1 MTNPHELEEAIT
13 AYKKGDYPLA
23 RKWVISAALKYPGND
38 LVWILLAAI
47 SPPSYAG
54 TYLSKALLINPQNK
68 IAQKGL
74 AWVNKKN
81 EGLQREK
88 TPPMYDQTVKEVQ
101 ERKTSLAGSLVK
113 KAFSSFLILLAI
125 ALITLFMLQVSELGR
140 LRIPLEWKSV
150 MQTVAFQFY
159 AFLFHHPQ
167 TYIWKKEVIPALQL
181 VSQLFV
187 NSAGLLLVSIF
198 IASFFGGI
206 LGLLAAQIK
215 KRNIASLTIFIS
227 ILGVSLPSFL
237 FAMLFWI
244 LDIRLFRWF
253 GLHTAPFPPTGFGW
267 DLHLVMPA
275 VVLAARPLA
284 QIMQITYIHTTN
296 ILSEDFI
303 RTAKAKGLKNR
314 LIINRH
320 VFRNILIP
328 YLTTIANSLRFS
340 LASLPVVE
348 SFFLWPGIGLS
359 ILNAINA
366 NNTFLATDL
375 ILMLGLFFLIV
386 NNGLDFLYPI
396 IDPRIRSY
404 ASEVK
409 LENQTRH
416 TQWKA
421 IREAIT
427 SFWIDIKATIALR
440 LNRNK
445 SPLAQPEIG
454 GSSHQADSPR
464 ISQDPILFKS
474 DTKKI
479 LTNVPLL
486 LGSVLVVG
494 FIILILF
501 GPRFIDANPY
511 QTNGI
516 MMIEGIIHAPPFEPS
531 NTFPWGSDLVGRDI
545 QALVIY
551 GASQTLVLAFLA
563 TIARLIF
570 GSLLGLIS
578 GWWLNSW
585 FDRFIKSLTS
595 IWAAFP
601 ETIFALLII
610 LALGIQKGRSV
621 FIIAFCLVGWGEIA
635 QLVRAFV
642 INIKPSLFIESA
654 RSIGSRSRQLLVRHV
669 FPHLLPSLLVIFAL
683 QMGGILLLLA
693 ELGFLNIFLGGGF
706 KVNIAETSNMSPVIF
721 YFSDIPEWGSLLS
734 NIRDWWRSYP
744 WLAWYPGIFFFLSIF
759 TFNLWGEGIRRLI
772 QETHINLNRLI
783 NRYTISALIIVALI
797 ISSIVRTTSPIDI
810 YAKQAQQ
817 FDTKNA
823 LAIIEELSSDKYQ
836 GRRSDTISARKAADY
851 IAEQMERAGLFP
863 AASNTE
869 YIQQFTQA
877 YLVLDSEP
885 NLVIKSPQFK
895 DQIGDLTYKKD
906 FSELGTFAAAEGT
919 YSKNVVG
926 VVLGQGS
933 SSYQQKSN
941 RDSDISLADKIVIIR
956 QKDLEKIRFTNISGL
971 LVIADSEQEIQK
983 KYLFTNS
990 SSRSVGYPVL
1000 QVTPELGESLL
1011 QTCGS
1016 SGSAMDLLEATTPID
1031 QLGMTENG
1039 AEVFMS
1045 VIIRNSDS
1053 NQQFNVMGYIPGSG
1067 SNQQGE
1073 GNVRSADQNVIVI
1086 SAYYDGLGTSPD
1098 GTIYSGAN
1106 DNASGVAAMLEIAR
1120 QLKNSPYP
1128 PEKTVLFVAWEAGER
1143 QRGLSISN
1151 VTEASRLFSNSKL
1164 EAILELTGVG
1174 GGTGKAISLDSGT
1187 SYRLITL
1194 FQKAAAKFDTKVTTR
1209 GRNPHTG
1216 LTITPGFGE
1225 RTALSAY
1232 ISWDGSDQY
1241 AHLTSDTFDKI
1252 DPEKLT
1258 MTGKTT
1264 LLVVTIL
1271 SRESDY

>member
-1 MTNPHELEEAIT
+1 MSNPREIEEAVK
-13 AYKKGDYPLA
+13 AYKKGNLPLT
-23 RKWVISAALKYPGND
+23 RKWVISAALKYPDNE

-47 SPPSYAG
+47 SPSSYSG
-54 TYLSKALLINPQNK
+54 TYLTKALAINPTNK

-74 AWVNKKN
+74 AWVDKKN
-81 EGLQREK
+81 ESYQQEK
-88 TPPMYDQTVKEVQ
+88 THQIENPSDELYQGH
-101 ERKTSLAGSLVK
+101 KTSLVGNMVRKVLTSV
-113 KAFSSFLILLAI
+113 LILLAI

-140 LRIPLEWKSV
+140 LRIPLAWKSV
-150 MQTVAFQFY
+150 IQTTALQFY
-159 AFLFHHPQ
+159 AFIFHHPQ

-181 VSQLFV
+181 VSQLFI

-198 IASFFGGI
+198 IASFLGGS

-215 KRNIASLTIFIS
+215 KKNLASLTIFFS
-227 ILGVSLPSFL
+227 ILGISLPSFL

-359 ILNAINA
+359 ILNAINS

-375 ILMLGLFFLIV
+375 ILMLGFFFLII
-386 NNGLDFLYPI
+386 NNSLDFLYPI
-396 IDPRIRSY
+396 IDPRIRTYS
-404 ASEVK
+404 SEVT
-409 LENQTRH
+409 LENHRKKNI
-416 TQWKA
+416 WGL
-421 IREAIT
+421 IREAVI
-427 SFWIDIKATIALR
+427 SFWFDIKAIIVLR
-440 LNRNK
+440 LNQSK
-445 SPLAQPEIG
+445 SQVAMQRM
-454 GSSHQADSPR
+454 ADSR
-464 ISQDPILFKS
+464 DQIESKSGAEDPILFKS
-474 DTKKI
+474 DSKKI
-479 LTNVPLL
+479 LSNFPLL
-486 LGSVLVVG
+486 LGSLLVFG
-494 FIILILF
+494 FVILILA
-501 GPRFIDANPY
+501 GPKFIHANPY

-563 TIARLIF
+563 TIARLVF

-585 FDRFIKSLTS
+585 FDRFVKSIS
-595 IWAAFP
+595 SVWAAFP

-621 FIIAFCLVGWGEIA
+621 FIIALCLVGWGEIA

-642 INIKPSLFIESA
+642 INIKPSLFIEAA
-654 RSIGSRSRQLLVRHV
+654 RSIGSRSRQLLIRHV
-669 FPHLLPSLLVIFAL
+669 FPHLIPSLLVIFAL

-744 WLAWYPGIFFFLSIF
+744 WLAWYPGIFFFISIF

-772 QETHINLNRLI
+772 QETHINLNRLF
-783 NRYTISALIIVALI
+783 NRYTVSAILIVTVI
-797 ISSIVRTTSPIDI
+797 ISSVVRTTSPIDI
-810 YAKQAQQ
+810 YAKQAGQ
-817 FDTKNA
+817 FDTAKA
-823 LAIIEELSSDKYQ
+823 MTTIEELSSDKYQ
-836 GRRSDTISARKAADY
+836 GRRSDTISSRKAANY
-851 IAEQMERAGLFP
+851 IADQMELAGLFP

-869 YIQQFTQA
+869 YIQQFTLS

-885 NLVIKSPQFK
+885 MLAIRSPEYK
-895 DQIGDLTYKKD
+895 DLFGDLIYKKD
-906 FSELGTFAAAEGT
+906 YSELGTFSPGAGT
-919 YSKNVVG
+919 NSKNVVG
-926 VVLGQGS
+926 VVLGQGTT
-933 SSYQQKSN
+933 SYKQKSN
-941 RDSDISLADKIVIIR
+941 LESDASLANKIVIIR
-956 QKDLEKIRFTNISGL
+956 EKDLEKIRFTDISGL
-971 LVIADSEQEIQK
+971 LVIAESDQEVVK
-983 KYLFTNS
+983 KFLFTNMS
-990 SSRSVGYPVL
+990 NRFLGYPVL
-1000 QVTPELGESLL
+1000 LITPELGESLL
-1011 QTCGS
+1011 NTSGS
-1016 SGSAMDLLEATTPID
+1016 SISGLDLLEVSTPID
-1031 QLGMTENG
+1031 QLEMTEAG

-1045 VIIRNSDS
+1045 VILRESDS

-1067 SNQQGE
+1067 SSQQGE
-1073 GNVRSADQNVIVI
+1073 GNARSADQNVIVI
-1086 SAYYDGLGTSPD
+1086 SAYYDGLGISSD
-1098 GTIYSGAN
+1098 GTLYPGAN
-1106 DNASGVAAMLEIAR
+1106 DNASGVAEMLEIAR

-1128 PEKTVLFVAWEAGER
+1128 PEKTVLFIAWEAGER
-1143 QRGLSISN
+1143 QVGLSISN

-1194 FQKAAAKFDTKVTTR
+1194 YQKAAAKYDVKVTTR

-1216 LTITPGFGE
+1216 VKITPGFGE

-1241 AHLTSDTFDKI
+1241 AHLPGDTFKNI
-1252 DPEKLT
+1252 DPEKLAA
-1258 MTGKTT
+1258 TGKTT

-1271 SRESDY
+1271 SRETDY